1 MSDLSRPD
9 LPLPE
14 PSLPRD
20 AAVLARGPLPGWVQS
35 LLLFLSRQARAG
47 LFAGIILAALILTA
61 QVWQP
66 GWALARYDFLVL
78 LAVGVQVLL
87 IATKLET
94 WDEAKVILLFH
105 LTGTVMEW
113 FKVHAGSWSYPEP
126 GVLKVFDVPLF
137 TGFMYASVGS
147 YIARAFR
154 LFDAVFAPYPPF
166 GASVLLAVA
175 IYANFFA
182 HHWLPDIR
190 LVLFAATLILFGRTR
205 MWFRLR
211 RWHWMPFPL
220 AALAIAFALW
230 VAENIGTFSGTWI
243 YHGQA
248 HFQLVPLSKM
258 GSWYLLFFVSFA
270 TVTLVMR
277 HSLRRGA
284 FSPSSAGRPPEAPR
298 TEAG

>member
-1 MSDLSRPD
+1 MAAMNTPPLRPD
-9 LPLPE
+9 AAFLARSPLP
-14 PSLPRD
+14 D
-20 AAVLARGPLPGWVQS
+20 WVQS
-35 LLLFLSRQARAG
+35 VLLFLLRQAWAG
-47 LFAGIILAALILTA
+47 LFAGIILAALLITA
-61 QVWQP
+61 HVWQDD
-66 GWALARYDFLVL
+66 WALARYDFLVL

-126 GVLKVFDVPLF
+126 GVLKAFDVPLF

-154 LFDAVFAPYPPF
+154 LFDAVIAPYPPF
-166 GASVLLAVA
+166 WTSVLLAVA
-175 IYANFFA
+175 IYVNFFA

-190 LVLFAATLILFGRTR
+190 LGLFAATLLLFARTK

-211 RWHWMPFPL
+211 DWHWMPFPL
-220 AALAIAFALW
+220 AALLIAFALW
-230 VAENIGTFSGTWI
+230 LAENIGTLSGTWA

-248 HFQLVPLSKM
+248 RLELVSLSKM

-270 TVTLVMR
+270 TVTLVQR
-277 HSLRRGA
+277 DNLRRA
-284 FSPSSAGRPPEAPR
+284 PFSPAS
-298 TEAG
+298 